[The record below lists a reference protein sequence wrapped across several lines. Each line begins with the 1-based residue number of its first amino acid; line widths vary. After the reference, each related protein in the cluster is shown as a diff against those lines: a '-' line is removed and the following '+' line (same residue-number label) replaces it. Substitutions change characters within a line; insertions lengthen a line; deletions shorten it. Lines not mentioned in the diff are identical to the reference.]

1 MDIRSKAEELA
12 KRPYLIMTSIE
23 ETTDGQ
29 PIHFARVFEIDGCFG
44 QGHTRD
50 HAIADLRLAM
60 ADLIESLLKDG
71 LPVPEP
77 TKVDSTLGTSTQGN
91 FTFIAHGKSKK
102 LQKQSENYQDDYVLL
117 AQAS

>member
-12 KRPYLIMTSIE
+12 RRSYLIMTSIE

-29 PIHFARVFEIDGCFG
+29 PIYFSRVFEMDGCFG
-44 QGHTRD
+44 QGPTRD
-50 HAIADLRLAM
+50 QAVADLRLAM
-60 ADLIESLLKDG
+60 ADFIESLLEDE

-77 TKVDSTLGTSTQGN
+77 TKIDSTLGTSTQGN
-91 FTFIAHGKSKK
+91 FTFIAHGKK
-102 LQKQSENYQDDYVLL
+102 LQKQSENYQDDYVIL

>member
-1 MDIRSKAEELA
+1 MDIRSKAEELT

-29 PIHFARVFEIDGCFG
+29 PIHFARVFEMDGCFG
-44 QGHTRD
+44 QGATRD

-60 ADLIESLLKDG
+60 ADFIESLLKDE

-91 FTFIAHGKSKK
+91 YTFIAHGKK